1 MNSNETLIAPAPV
14 TDTIDMQTASTPM
27 AEGLA
32 YTYQRADGTVERA
45 RNAEDAIA
53 RCPVLGKLAIEAPD
67 QANFLL
73 ELATLGSA
81 KMAAEAKEVPKK
93 PVVQEQISE
102 SKPAKAVEAE
112 KKISETSSEQLGRVE
127 SSTIT
132 REPIEEKPPV
142 AKIDPIIINHDEC
155 ERVEKQQR
163 EESLTATDKAVN
175 PNTEIVVAV
184 SEKSKSEAQEAHI
197 ERLALSVTDKVES
210 ARLSITN
217 NDETTDLA
225 TIISSEIEQ
234 RTQIVMGN
242 QEIVSEQKRLTI
254 VEDAVTPHDSSAGI
268 VEAATSTVNG
278 VETIIT
284 ESDEPTLMTDEMLNS
299 LDAEYEAED
308 TNATLELDD
317 IDAPDFTLTMDSGP
331 YTEPASHEIDAEPDE
346 NIEPL
351 FKAET
356 VEAYFEI
363 RDLIAD
369 SATSEAIPAE
379 IIVPDVTV
387 LNEYETENESEPFAV
402 PTFETFLAT
411 QPPIEEVTLEN
422 IKEQSSELPLEQT
435 LVQLVEYLTKSTDD
449 LEQRESLIEI
459 IKDIEKTLPYCYIGQ
474 ETEEAK
480 LQITPEMTD
489 RLLTL
494 LRELGYQNPR
504 EALVN
509 IIRNFGFE
517 FLTQSLTYL
526 YQLTDE
532 DNRKEFLSLTT
543 PAISSNDNSLSR
555 LSKLILRLVM
565 GRELLPI

>member
-1 MNSNETLIAPAPV
+1 
-14 TDTIDMQTASTPM
+14 MQAASTPV

-67 QANFLL
+67 QVNVLL

-93 PVVQEQISE
+93 PVVQEKISE

-112 KKISETSSEQLGRVE
+112 KKIAETSSEQLGRIE
-127 SSTIT
+127 SSTII
-132 REPIEEKPPV
+132 RELIEEKPPV
-142 AKIDPIIINHDEC
+142 AKIDPIIINHDEY

-163 EESLTATDKAVN
+163 EESLTATYKAVN
-175 PNTEIVVAV
+175 PNTETVIAV
-184 SEKSKSEAQEAHI
+184 SEKPKSEAREVHI
-197 ERLALSVTDKVES
+197 ERLALPVTDKVEP

-234 RTQIVMGN
+234 RVQVVMGN
-242 QEIVSEQKRLTI
+242 QGIVSEQKRLTI
-254 VEDAVTPHDSSAGI
+254 VEDAVTPNDVNAGI
-268 VEAATSTVNG
+268 VEAATPMGND
-278 VETIIT
+278 VEIIIT
-284 ESDEPTLMTDEMLNS
+284 ESDEPTVIRDEIVNP
-299 LDAEYEAED
+299 LDVEYEVIGME
-308 TNATLELDD
+308 TTLEADN
-317 IDAPDFTLTMDSGP
+317 IIAPDLTLNMDNDPSTIP
-331 YTEPASHEIDAEPDE
+331 LSREIVTDLDEELELLFEP
-346 NIEPL
+346 
-351 FKAET
+351 ET
-356 VEAYFEI
+356 VKTYFEI
-363 RDLIAD
+363 RDLIANLEV
-369 SATSEAIPAE
+369 SEAIPIE
-379 IIVPDVTV
+379 IIVPDITV
-387 LNEYETENESEPFAV
+387 PDESETENESEPFTV

-411 QPPIEEVTLEN
+411 QPSIEEVTLES

-435 LVQLVEYLTKSTDD
+435 LVQLVEYLAKSTEDV
-449 LEQRESLIEI
+449 EQRESLIEI
-459 IKDIEKTLPYCYIGQ
+459 IKDIEKTLHYCYIGQ

-480 LQITPEMTD
+480 LQTTPEMTD

-517 FLTQSLTYL
+517 FLTQSLIYL

-532 DNRKEFLSLTT
+532 DNRREFLSLTT